1 MPVTFATEPRSA
13 GNKGEEQGWDTVSFP
28 EQPKEMGSDTAASYT
43 ADFVKSPVW
52 REATL

>member
-28 EQPKEMGSDTAASYT
+28 EQPKEMSSGTAESYT
-43 ADFVKSPVW
+43 AGFVKSPV
-52 REATL
+52 